1 MNKKPEQEI
10 DQRLAKLM
18 AQNNRLREVIE
29 AFASRSQLQSR
40 DVSQQSSTVRIDAFE
55 EFDVPRT
62 PRLKMSQ
69 TNFGGSAGQTV
80 IQDNSWFPALRCG
93 FRPLEPS
100 PGWRCLS
107 AHGAPIRLGFNLI
120 GMDTAHV
127 TTAVENIEQR
137 QLRDRDFIPVFIT
150 DMTDFEVFRFRGYV
164 FEYVPASIARAPKNR
179 RAERHYLKKRLEL
192 IKAKWNLRDIIDL
205 SD

>member
-1 MNKKPEQEI
+1 MNNRREQELQ
-10 DQRLAKLM
+10 QRLAKLM

-29 AFASRSQLQSR
+29 ALASRSQLQRRKS
-40 DVSQQSSTVRIDAFE
+40 SQQSSTIRIDAFE
-55 EFDVPRT
+55 EFATRPT
-62 PRLKMSQ
+62 PRLKMSR
-69 TNFGGSAGQTV
+69 TGFGGSSAQTV
-80 IQDNSWFPALRCG
+80 LQDNTWFPALRCG

-107 AHGAPIRLGFNLI
+107 AQDAPIRLGFNLI
-120 GMDTAHV
+120 GMDAAQV
-127 TTAVENIEQR
+127 GTAVENVEQR

-164 FEYVPASIARAPKNR
+164 FEYVPASVSRAPKNR
-179 RAERHYLKKRLEL
+179 HAERRYLKQRLDL
-192 IKAKWNLRDIIDL
+192 ITAKWNLRDIIDL